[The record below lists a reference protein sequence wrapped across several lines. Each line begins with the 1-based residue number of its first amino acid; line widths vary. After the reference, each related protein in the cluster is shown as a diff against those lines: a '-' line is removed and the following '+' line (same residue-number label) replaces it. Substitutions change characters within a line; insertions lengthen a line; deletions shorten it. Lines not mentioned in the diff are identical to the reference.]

1 MCVWLIKE
9 INERIVNYTDVL
21 VIFFLNISE
30 LVKTFFK

>member
-1 MCVWLIKE
+1 MCVWLIKG

>member
-9 INERIVNYTDVL
+9 INERIVNYTDDL

-30 LVKTFFK
+30 